1 MQKTWQFT
9 INGKAATGETWAT
22 SGTVHCEFA
31 DSFKEAVKDTF
42 LQLTHGR
49 ATYGQPGVA
58 GCKGPY
64 RIMYVLIE
72 ELQQ

>member
-1 MQKTWQFT
+1 MTKTWRFT
-9 INGKAATGETWAT
+9 INGKAASGETWCT
-22 SGTVHCEFA
+22 SGTVYTEFA
-31 DSFKEAVKDTF
+31 DCFTAAVRDTF
-42 LQLTHGR
+42 QQLTHGR

-64 RIMYVLIE
+64 RIMSVLIE